1 MSASVH
7 NCAPLSVSF
16 LTGCSGPIIEFWS
29 FGATSP
35 LKFPAELQL
44 SEQEILDASQI
55 YFGYTGNMKFIQ
67 DGVDHLLDNNLLRKK
82 NEAYYKLIG

>member
-1 MSASVH
+1 M
-7 NCAPLSVSF
+7 N
-16 LTGCSGPIIEFWS
+16 
-29 FGATSP
+29 
-35 LKFPAELQL
+35 
-44 SEQEILDASQI
+44 EQTLAAAGEIKKIFSRNNKVIGDILDASQI